1 MKYCFNV
8 NLTDKDY
15 FEFNKFIAIKS
26 PYNKKQLVTLRLI
39 FPIFFILC
47 IVLLFINDEYSSKE
61 RLVSTIIYL
70 ILAVIAEIITPSIF
84 TLFLK
89 QNLRFQKKAGKAGYS
104 ASSQIE
110 FYDDYFTEMTADGK
124 TENKY
129 SALERI
135 SIVDGYVYIHINGL
149 MCYILPKS
157 VFTSEKQYE
166 EFIGFITSKCNVVDK
181 Y

>member
-1 MKYCFNV
+1 MNFSFNV

-15 FEFNKFIAIKS
+15 FEYNKFIALKS

-47 IVLLFINDEYSSKE
+47 IVLLFLNDEYSSKE

-70 ILAVIAEIITPSIF
+70 ILAIIAEICTPSILTF
-84 TLFLK
+84 FLK
-89 QNLRFQKKAGKAGYS
+89 QTLKSQKKTGKAGYS
-104 ASSQIE
+104 PNSQIE
-110 FYDDYFTEMTADGK
+110 FYDDYFTETTSDGK
-124 TENKY
+124 TETKY

-135 SIVDGYVYIHINGL
+135 SVVDGYVYIHINGL
-149 MCYILPKS
+149 MGYILPQS
-157 VFTSEKQYE
+157 AFSSDGQYNN
-166 EFIGFITSKCNVVDK
+166 FLSFITAKCSVVDK